1 ARRLEV
7 ERNVPATG
15 ITITFPM
22 GDRHSRDY
30 YLLDLVSDL
39 LAGGES
45 ARLYDT
51 LVRRRRLFGAVNAYI
66 TGDVDAGMFVMTGQ
80 VAPGV
85 EVAEAEAALWDE
97 LHRLQ
102 TEPVGDYELE
112 KVRNKFEA
120 GVLFGELNVMNKA
133 MNLGYYSMLGTPELI
148 NGEVAIYRSI
158 SADEIAEGCRRIF
171 TPERSSTLI
180 YRAANETK

>member
-1 ARRLEV
+1 
-7 ERNVPATG
+7 
-15 ITITFPM
+15 
-22 GDRHSRDY
+22 
-30 YLLDLVSDL
+30 
-39 LAGGES
+39 
-45 ARLYDT
+45 
-51 LVRRRRLFGAVNAYI
+51 
-66 TGDVDAGMFVMTGQ
+66 MTGQ

-85 EVAEAEAALWDE
+85 EVAAAEAALWDE

-102 TEPVGDYELE
+102 TECVGDYELE

-148 NGEVAIYRSI
+148 NGEVEIYRSI
-158 SADEIAEGCRRIF
+158 SADEIVEGCRRIF

>member
-1 ARRLEV
+1 MFS
-7 ERNVPATG
+7 G
-15 ITITFPM
+15 
-22 GDRHSRDY
+22 
-30 YLLDLVSDL
+30 
-39 LAGGES
+39 
-45 ARLYDT
+45 
-51 LVRRRRLFGAVNAYI
+51 VNAYI
-66 TGDVDAGMFVMTGQ
+66 SGDVDAGMFVLTGQ
-80 VAPGV
+80 VAAGV
-85 EVAEAEAALWDE
+85 DVAEAEAALWSE

-102 TEPVGDYELE
+102 NERVEEYELE

-158 SADEIAEGCRRIF
+158 TAEEIAEGCRRIF